1 MSGGEVAGHEVLVL
15 GAGLAGLGCAL
26 ELRAARVFEA
36 AAAVGGHVAGH
47 ALGGVDF
54 DQGAHI
60 SHSRDLEFH
69 ARVGMG
75 TRDDVIEQI
84 GRTANYDRG
93 RWFDYPIQNHLHQ
106 LPEDIRIAALTDF
119 VRAQMTAV
127 DRGAADYAHWCASQY
142 GEYLARNYYSRYTA
156 KYWRVGME
164 ELGVD
169 WLGGRLLPA
178 QVDRVIHGAIAKQ
191 VETQTVFASFR
202 YPRTGGF
209 FGLFAPSF
217 RKIAV
222 NLGERAVAVDA
233 AARKVTFASGRSE
246 HYEILASSIPM
257 PDLVAMIAS
266 APSSVRQA
274 AMLLKWTKLWCVNM
288 IIDRPEATPYHW
300 FYVYDE
306 DVPASRVSIP
316 TNLTGGGQ
324 SFTALQAEVY
334 RHCDEPDC
342 DQGVVDDTV
351 EKICRVLRLPASAV
365 RMVACV
371 PVRYAYV
378 IPDHNRKRA
387 SEHVAGWL
395 KSQGIEPMGLYGN
408 WKFIWSDAAMASGVE
423 TARHIREKLS
433 KKPGGVH
440 YYAGAACLQ

>member
-1 MSGGEVAGHEVLVL
+1 MRAWVARWSCGPRAYSKPQPPW
-15 GAGLAGLGCAL
+15 AGMLAGY
-26 ELRAARVFEA
+26 V
-36 AAAVGGHVAGH
+36 
-47 ALGGVDF
+47 LGGVDF

-69 ARVGMG
+69 ASVGIG

-93 RWFDYPIQNHLHQ
+93 KWFDYPVQNHLHQ
-106 LPEDIRIAALTDF
+106 LPEDIRIAAPTDF

-142 GEYLARNYYSRYTA
+142 GEYLTRNYYSRYTA
-156 KYWRVGME
+156 KYWRVAME

-222 NLGERAVAVDA
+222 NLGEKAVAVDA

-306 DVPASRVSIP
+306 DIPASRVSIP

-342 DQGVVDDTV
+342 DQSVVDDTV
-351 EKICRVLRLPASAV
+351 EKICRDPAAAGLRGPHAELRRAGPPCLCDSRITLASALS
-365 RMVACV
+365 
-371 PVRYAYV
+371 
-378 IPDHNRKRA
+378 RA
-387 SEHVAGWL
+387 RCRLAEVV
-395 KSQGIEPMGLYGN
+395 KCIEPMGL
-408 WKFIWSDAAMASGVE
+408 S
-423 TARHIREKLS
+423 RKLE
-433 KKPGGVH
+433 VH
-440 YYAGAACLQ
+440 LV